1 MKKIVISVLS
11 TVSALPLVLAD
22 GLKNKTGTCAFYG
35 AKGGH
40 WMAGWG
46 LLKVVYILITVFL
59 ISTIFWW
66 TYRWIVVNKGL
77 TKKKGKK
84 K

>member
-1 MKKIVISVLS
+1 MKKILISVLS
-11 TVSALPLVLAD
+11 IVSALPMVLAD
-22 GLKNKTGTCAFYG
+22 GVKNKTGSCGFYG

-40 WMAGWG
+40 WMVGWG
-46 LLKVVYILITVFL
+46 LLKLLYVAVAVFI
-59 ISTIFWW
+59 ISAIFWW
-66 TYRWIVVNKGL
+66 TYRWIVVDKGL